1 MWRAPCSFSATRV
14 TSSCALAATVS
25 GGSPTKSKT
34 GSNPGKPASG
44 QPQFVKEDFAAFSA
58 DVNALIGEL
67 ENTDSFSGAVD
78 LAMSY
83 LTSKTSFSIAQQ
95 IMHIDCETA
104 VRVLLDCEILGC
116 VMALRDSQEYAELMD
131 KFQLFVETKQEGG
144 PATGTIA
151 DYRLQEEQFGAFEH
165 PCAIPVEAKGPNILV
180 PELVRIGKPAHQL
193 RCEMDATRETGNQ
206 SGRPAKRR
214 QFGVLCD
221 EKHMFLFYTTT
232 SEGRMHCKVIQEGN
246 QRSRLSTF
254 MLAILISLS
263 FDPRFFNLDGGGGE
277 DEGGVAGEDEGASA
291 DGGSDAG
298 EDEGARG
305 GDNNESDGGELPP
318 PPDNETSDEK
328 TPPKGSGNKEYVG
341 GSGVALEECLLKMRD
356 AHLPDEEET
365 RAQRIL
371 QFALRYSPQG
381 PPCLGSHPFGEP

>member
-14 TSSCALAATVS
+14 ISSCALAATVS

-44 QPQFVKEDFAAFSA
+44 QPALVQADFADFSA
-58 DVNALIGEL
+58 DVNTLIDEL
-67 ENTDSFSGAVD
+67 EGTDSFRGAVD
-78 LAMSY
+78 VAMNF
-83 LTSKTSFSIAQQ
+83 LTERTSFSIARK
-95 IMHIDCETA
+95 IMDIDCETA
-104 VRVLLDCEILGC
+104 VRVLLDCEIFGC
-116 VMALRDSQEYAELMD
+116 VMALLGSQEYAHLSE
-131 KFQLFVETKQEGG
+131 KFELFVETKQEGG

-151 DYRLQEEQFGAFEH
+151 DYKLQEKQLGGFEH
-165 PCAIPVEAKGPNILV
+165 PCAVPVEAKGPNILFPQV
-180 PELVRIGKPAHQL
+180 AKIGKPAHQL

-206 SGRPAKRR
+206 NSRPVKRR

-221 EKHMFLFYTTT
+221 EKHMFLFYTTR
-232 SEGRMHCKVIQEGN
+232 SEGRMRYKVIEMGN

-263 FDPRFFNLDGGGGE
+263 FDTRFFDLDGGGGA
-277 DEGGVAGEDEGASA
+277 DDGSVAGEDEGAPA

-305 GDNNESDGGELPP
+305 ADNNESDGGELPP
-318 PPDNETSDEK
+318 SDETSDEK

-371 QFALRYSPQG
+371 QFVLRYSLE
-381 PPCLGSHPFGEP
+381 CMS